1 MPVSVVMTKRSEKD
15 GGVEG
20 GREGGRSGRDRS
32 EDGAKT
38 LNWRSD
44 ERRKE
49 GEGV

>member
-15 GGVEG
+15 GGV
-20 GREGGRSGRDRS
+20 EGGRSGRDRS